1 MFRPS
6 VLITRLLSATT
17 AAVVAL
23 VALSSQA
30 QALRPDPG
38 GVPASRSP
46 LTEPS
51 SSVWSEPALWVAVS
65 VGVITLALVAAVVVK
80 MRQHPLLR
88 HSQPSPSA

>member
-17 AAVVAL
+17 AAAVAF

-38 GVPASRSP
+38 GAPVARPP
-46 LTEPS
+46 LPEPS
-51 SSVWSEPALWVAVS
+51 SSVWSEPALWIAVS
-65 VGVITLALVAAVVVK
+65 VGVLVLALVAAVMVQL
-80 MRQHPLLR
+80 RQHPSLR
-88 HSQPSPSA
+88 QSQPSPSA